1 MGTVKNFE
9 DLNCWQDARSFVGL
23 VYGLTKNDGFRIDF
37 GLVTQVRGSAIS
49 SMANIAEGFH
59 RNSTKDFMRFLGY
72 SRASAAETVSH
83 CYVALDQKYI
93 NESEMAMVRQQA
105 EIVMKKI
112 NSFITYLNSLVKDK
126 TNKTNVT
133 NPTNKTNQTNPT
145 NVTNK
150 TNPTN
155 VTNKTNPT
163 NVTNKTNQTN
173 PTNKT
178 SKTNPTNK
186 TNKTDST
193 NKTNPT
199 NKQI

>member
-126 TNKTNVT
+126 TNKTNKTNVT

-145 NVTNK
+145 NVTNQTNS

-155 VTNKTNPT
+155 VTNQTNSTNKTSKTNS
-163 NVTNKTNQTN
+163 TNKTNQTN
-173 PTNKT
+173 
-178 SKTNPTNK
+178 
-186 TNKTDST
+186 
-193 NKTNPT
+193 
-199 NKQI
+199 KQI

>member
-133 NPTNKTNQTNPT
+133 NPTNKTN
-145 NVTNK
+145 K
-150 TNPTN
+150 TNP
-155 VTNKTNPT
+155 
-163 NVTNKTNQTN
+163 TN

-186 TNKTDST
+186 TNQ
-193 NKTNPT
+193 T